1 MPTPSSRPSLNTDLE
16 SRYRTQ
22 RVGSAYDIKKL
33 LKSPGDSPHP
43 GERMPIDGNEHLV
56 SVDDF
61 AVKAKVGVTE
71 LLDAL
76 EANSTSSPSSKEL
89 SLFMRGFT
97 NRKYKP

>member
-1 MPTPSSRPSLNTDLE
+1 MPTPSQRPSLETDLE
-16 SRYRTQ
+16 SRYRNQ
-22 RVGSAYDIKKL
+22 RVGSAFSVKEL
-33 LKSPGDSPHP
+33 LKEPGSSPKS
-43 GERMPIDGNEHLV
+43 GERMPINGNEHLY

-76 EANSTSSPSSKEL
+76 DANSTSSPSSKEM

-97 NRKYKP
+97 NKKYKP